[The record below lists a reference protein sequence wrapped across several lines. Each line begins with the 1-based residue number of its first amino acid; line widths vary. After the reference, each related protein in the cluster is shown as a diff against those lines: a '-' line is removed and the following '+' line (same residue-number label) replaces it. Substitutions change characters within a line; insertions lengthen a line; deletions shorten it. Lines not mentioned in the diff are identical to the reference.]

1 MKDLET
7 KEIAFRELY
16 SRFSGRVFAYC
27 KRMISDTGAQ
37 EDIFQEVF
45 ISLLRAAEQ
54 DKDIQ
59 CVLAFLLGATKNLSI
74 NHYRNQKQFIDIS
87 SIDIIDS
94 TNTDNL
100 ELSEMMGKAIE
111 LLPEHYREAIVLHNY
126 MGFSY
131 EEIANIRNISLQDV
145 KNHISRGKQKLR
157 SILKLYFEY
166 K

>member
-1 MKDLET
+1 MKELET
-7 KEIAFRELY
+7 RVQAFKELY
-16 SRFSGRVFAYC
+16 SRFSSRIFAYC

-45 ISLLRAAEQ
+45 ISLLRAAENN
-54 DKDIQ
+54 KDIQ
-59 CVLAFLLGATKNLSI
+59 CVVAFLLGAAKNLSI
-74 NHYRNQKQFIDIS
+74 NHYRNQKQFVDIS
-87 SIDIIDS
+87 SIDIIDNS
-94 TNTDNL
+94 DTDNL
-100 ELSEMMGKAIE
+100 ELSEMLGKAIE

-131 EEIANIRNISLQDV
+131 EEIASIRNISLQDV
-145 KNHISRGKQKLR
+145 KNHISRGKQKLK